1 MLEEVAD
8 LSRDHESAG
17 KVYFDLFGELAS
29 REAVDMAVFDAW
41 RGEVPP
47 PFGETVA
54 QVGGRV
60 LFDSERDWAEV
71 ASRTVFH
78 GGGALT
84 AEDVGYSLTTQGDQR
99 LYIGVDLGQAG
110 AGGVAVSGIIHIA
123 HAADELVQFRFGH
136 DVGFEE
142 EVIRFSKAELAI
154 ARRARL
160 PLARFGE
167 DLEFV
172 VAASGHALA
181 VWLGGALVYRGERS
195 RTEKPSTFVIDL
207 LPSATI
213 HPEVRLTKLA
223 AAELPAEVGIWIRPA
238 DEAVLRALAEV
249 PAEAQPGV
257 LAQILSLV
265 DDFPALQ
272 DAALEDR
279 LAGALLDQDR
289 AIDEQTWNRFLACCA
304 PQSRNMLQTKRS
316 NKIALQLLKV
326 EHLTVT
332 FFKNPN
338 EARRLS
344 RLFTDAGA
352 DESFHALRDVSF
364 TVSPGEILGVIGRNG
379 SGKTTLLR
387 TIMGLFPLTTGAVTV
402 HGRPLLLRPGVGM
415 REDLSGRENVISSAL
430 HLGMGLREAKSIVD
444 DVVEFSEL
452 ATAIDRPYKY
462 YSDGMRARL
471 IFSVATAMTA
481 DILMLDELLGA
492 GDISFQEKAGD
503 RLKDFIGR
511 ARAIIVV
518 EHGMGFIRE
527 NATKILLLD
536 QGQPIYYGPRDRALD
551 RYMLDLMSELTYA
564 RALRGRP
571 KRAA

>member
-1 MLEEVAD
+1 M
-8 LSRDHESAG
+8 SRKHERACS
-17 KVYFDLFGELAS
+17 VYFDLIGDLAP
-29 REAVDMAVFDAW
+29 RESIDAAVLTGWDGVLAATFAQ
-41 RGEVPP
+41 
-47 PFGETVA
+47 TVG
-54 QVGGRV
+54 QLGGRI
-60 LFDSERDWAEV
+60 LFDMEADPAEV
-71 ASRTVFH
+71 ALRTVHH
-78 GGGALT
+78 GGGNLESTDA
-84 AEDVGYSLTTQGDQR
+84 GYLLAAKEQQR
-99 LYIGVDLGQAG
+99 LYVGMSLGGPGVGGIALAG
-110 AGGVAVSGIIHIA
+110 VVHIA

-136 DVGFEE
+136 DQGFEE
-142 EVIRFSKAELAI
+142 EIIRFSKAELAI

-172 VAASGHALA
+172 IAASGRALA
-181 VWLGGALVYRGERS
+181 VWLNGALVYRGERS
-195 RTEKPSTFVIDL
+195 RINTPSTFVIDL
-207 LPSATI
+207 LPSATVQ
-213 HPEVRLTKLA
+213 PEVRLA
-223 AAELPAEVGIWIRPA
+223 AVVAAELPAEAGVRLRPV
-238 DEAVLRALAEV
+238 DEVVLRALAGV
-249 PAEAQPGV
+249 AAEAGQPGM
-257 LAQILSLV
+257 LAQLLSLL

-279 LAGALLDQDR
+279 LAKAFLNQDR
-289 AIDEQTWNRFLACCA
+289 AIDEQTWLRFLACCD
-304 PQSRNMLQTKRS
+304 PPSRSALQTKRS
-316 NKIALQLLKV
+316 NRIALQLVKV

-338 EARRLS
+338 ESRRLS
-344 RLFTDAGA
+344 NLFFSDRTN
-352 DESFHALRDVSF
+352 ESFHVLRDVSF

-387 TIMGLFPLTTGAVTV
+387 TIMGLFPLATGAITV

-415 REDLSGRENVISSAL
+415 REDLSGRENIISSAL
-430 HLGMGLREAKSIVD
+430 HLGMGLREAKRIVD
-444 DVVEFSEL
+444 DVVDFSEL
-452 ATAIDRPYKY
+452 SGAIDRPYKY

-492 GDISFQEKAGD
+492 GDISFQEKAGN
-503 RLKDFIGR
+503 RLTEFIGR

-536 QGQPIYYGPRDRALD
+536 QGAAIYYGPRDRALD

-564 RALRGRP
+564 KALRTRP
-571 KRAA
+571 ERAA